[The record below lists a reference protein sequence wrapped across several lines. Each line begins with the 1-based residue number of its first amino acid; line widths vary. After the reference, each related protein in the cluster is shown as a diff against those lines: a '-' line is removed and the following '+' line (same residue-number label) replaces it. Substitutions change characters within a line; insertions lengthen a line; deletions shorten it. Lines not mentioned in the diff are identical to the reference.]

1 MNDKELKLKNIIRV
15 AVGTGIV
22 LLIPLALTLL
32 NPNAEIY
39 GGGGGGWDW
48 MPGDFL
54 VMGVLLFG
62 TGLAV
67 DFSIRKIA
75 NPAHRLIA
83 VSAVIIA
90 FLLVWVELAVGGVSQ
105 IIEFI
110 F

>member
-15 AVGTGIV
+15 AVVTGIV

-54 VMGVLLFG
+54 VMGALIFG
-62 TGLAV
+62 AGLAV
-67 DFSIRKIA
+67 DFSIRKIT
-75 NPAHRLIA
+75 NPAYRFIA
-83 VSAVIIA
+83 VSAIIAA
-90 FLLVWVELAVGGVSQ
+90 FLLVWVELAVDGVSRA
-105 IIEFI
+105 IKFI